1 MRGINRVFGPAVALI
16 IFSFTAAVSIANAFP
31 GQTVRVSVD
40 SAGVPANAGATNGVL
55 SADGRYVVFQSSA
68 TNLVSG
74 ASGTQVYRHD
84 RVGGATLLVSVAS
97 NGNPG
102 NSVSRDPSVSAN
114 GRYVVFASFATDLV
128 AGDTNGMS
136 DVFVRDMQP
145 GGTTALVSSAGLP
158 ADGSSGLSGLS
169 GAREISDDGRYVAFT
184 SIATNLVGG
193 SNNGRQQIYVKDMT
207 TGAVVRAS
215 VNAATGEAG
224 DRTSQTPALSGN
236 GQVVAFRSESTNFS
250 PLSISGITPEIFTRD
265 LVAGTT
271 TLESPGAAA
280 TGRSSTT
287 PALSFDGR
295 YLAFESTGVLDPRDL
310 DNGTQDVYLRDRLTG
325 TTVLASLSTVALPG
339 ATSSSPSIS
348 GDGRWVG
355 FQSLDDKL
363 VVGDLNGLFDVFL
376 YDRTTEAIKLVSL
389 NDADEQANAAS
400 FGPSVSFDGQFVLFG
415 STASNLV
422 TSPASTGNQLYVRNL
437 VSNQAPVLPAFGGDV
452 TLTESQSM
460 HLTWQFS
467 DNDASTSWTATVNY
481 GDGSGKQPLALNANK
496 TFVLDHLY
504 APGAYDLTVEVTD
517 DAGATGSLVIH
528 VVDTNVA
535 PTLNLPATVNLA
547 FSQTLDSSGTF
558 TDPGS
563 NETYSGTVNY
573 GDGTGTQVLAL
584 GPYDASPLVGGSFTL
599 HHAYA
604 TAGSYSVAVNV
615 TDSNGGSTPATMTV
629 KVGGYSYAWLDP
641 VGDMFVVGRNLPVKF
656 TVHGPDGSFVLD
668 ESVRVD
674 VIDASG
680 NVVGGPYLFGD
691 QPSRSVVVS
700 NETYHVNVDTRSL
713 SAGMYWLRVQFSS
726 PTLTGEFTL
735 GTTGTAAA
743 GTTSTTRG
751 KTTR

>member
-1 MRGINRVFGPAVALI
+1 MRGIHRVFGPAVALI

-31 GQTVRVSVD
+31 GQTTRVSVD
-40 SAGVPANAGATNGVL
+40 STGVPANAGATNGVL

-68 TNLVSG
+68 TNLGGG

-84 RVGGATLLVSVAS
+84 RVGGATLLVSVTS

-102 NSVSRDPSVSAN
+102 NNVSRDPSVSAN
-114 GRYVVFASFATDLV
+114 GRYVAFASFASDLV

-136 DVFVRDMQP
+136 DVFVRDMQA
-145 GGTTALVSSAGLP
+145 GTTALVSSAGLP

-184 SIATNLVGG
+184 SFATNLAAG
-193 SNNGRQQIYVKDMT
+193 SNNGRQQIYVKDLS

-215 VNAATGEAG
+215 VNAETGEAG
-224 DRTSQTPALSGN
+224 DRTSQTPAISGN

-250 PLSISGITPEIFTRD
+250 PLSLSGVTPEVFTRD

-280 TGRSSTT
+280 TGRSATT

-310 DNGTQDVYLRDRLTG
+310 DNGTQDIYLRDRLTG

-437 VSNQAPVLPAFGGDV
+437 VSNQAPVLPAFGGVV

-481 GDGSGKQPLALNANK
+481 GDGSGKQSLALNANK

-535 PTLNLPATVNLA
+535 PTVNLPATVNLA
-547 FSQTLDSSGTF
+547 FSQTLDSPGTF

-573 GDGTGTQVLAL
+573 GDGTGTQVL
-584 GPYDASPLVGGSFTL
+584 PLVGGAFTL
-599 HHAYA
+599 HHDYA
-604 TAGSYSVAVNV
+604 TAGSYSVAVTV
-615 TDSNGGSTPATMTV
+615 TDSNGGSTTAALTV

-656 TVHGPDGSFVLD
+656 TVDGPDGSFVLD

-680 NVVGGPYLFGD
+680 NVVSGPYLFGD
-691 QPSRSVVVS
+691 QPSRSVMVS
-700 NETYHVNVDTRSL
+700 NDSYHVNVDTRSL

-743 GTTSTTRG
+743 GTTSTTRS

>member
-16 IFSFTAAVSIANAFP
+16 IFSVTAAVSIANAFP
-31 GQTVRVSVD
+31 GQTMRVSVD

-102 NSVSRDPSVSAN
+102 NNVSRDASVSAN
-114 GRYVVFASFATDLV
+114 GRYVAFASFATDLV
-128 AGDTNGMS
+128 DGDTNGMS
-136 DVFVRDMQP
+136 DVFVRDTQT
-145 GGTTALVSSAGLP
+145 GTTAMVSSAGLP

-169 GAREISDDGRYVAFT
+169 GRRENSDDGSYVAFT
-184 SIATNLVGG
+184 SFATNFAGG

-224 DRTSQTPALSGN
+224 DRTSQTPAISGN

-265 LVAGTT
+265 VVGGTT

-280 TGRSSTT
+280 TGRSATT

-310 DNGTQDVYLRDRLTG
+310 DNGTQDIYLRDRLTG
-325 TTVLASLSTVALPG
+325 TTALASLSTVALPG

-400 FGPSVSFDGQFVLFG
+400 FGPSVSFDGQLVLFG

-422 TSPASTGNQLYVRNL
+422 SSPASTGSQLYVRNL
-437 VSNQAPVLPAFGGDV
+437 VSNQAPVLPTFGGAV
-452 TLTESQSM
+452 TLTEGQTM
-460 HLTWQFS
+460 HLTWQVI
-467 DNDASTSWTATVNY
+467 DNDASTWPAR
-481 GDGSGKQPLALNANK
+481 
-496 TFVLDHLY
+496 
-504 APGAYDLTVEVTD
+504 
-517 DAGATGSLVIH
+517 DAGGGGGERASRTAPAGGAGRPPWGRGR
-528 VVDTNVA
+528 VA
-535 PTLNLPATVNLA
+535 GPWGGAREP
-547 FSQTLDSSGTF
+547 
-558 TDPGS
+558 PG
-563 NETYSGTVNY
+563 
-573 GDGTGTQVLAL
+573 
-584 GPYDASPLVGGSFTL
+584 PCPGG
-599 HHAYA
+599 
-604 TAGSYSVAVNV
+604 G
-615 TDSNGGSTPATMTV
+615 
-629 KVGGYSYAWLDP
+629 P
-641 VGDMFVVGRNLPVKF
+641 VGAFVTREPPGLELIARGAPVS
-656 TVHGPDGSFVLD
+656 P
-668 ESVRVD
+668 
-674 VIDASG
+674 
-680 NVVGGPYLFGD
+680 P
-691 QPSRSVVVS
+691 VS
-700 NETYHVNVDTRSL
+700 T
-713 SAGMYWLRVQFSS
+713 
-726 PTLTGEFTL
+726 
-735 GTTGTAAA
+735 
-743 GTTSTTRG
+743 
-751 KTTR
+751 

>member
-16 IFSFTAAVSIANAFP
+16 IFSLTAAVSIANAFP
-31 GQTVRVSVD
+31 GQTTRVSVD

-68 TNLVSG
+68 TNLVG
-74 ASGTQVYRHD
+74 GVSGTQVYRHD

-102 NSVSRDPSVSAN
+102 NNVSRDPSVSAN
-114 GRYVVFASFATDLV
+114 GRYVAFASFATDLV
-128 AGDTNGMS
+128 DGDTNGTS
-136 DVFVRDMQP
+136 DVFVRDVQT
-145 GGTTALVSSAGLP
+145 GTTALVSTAGLP

-184 SIATNLVGG
+184 SFATNLTSG

-207 TGAVVRAS
+207 TSAVVRAS
-215 VNAATGEAG
+215 VNEATGEAG
-224 DRTSQTPALSGN
+224 DRTSQTPAISGN

-250 PLSISGITPEIFTRD
+250 PLSISGVTPEIFTRD

-287 PALSFDGR
+287 PVLSFDGR
-295 YLAFESTGVLDPRDL
+295 YLAFESTGVLDLRDL
-310 DNGTQDVYLRDRLTG
+310 DNGTQDVYLRDRVAG

-355 FQSLDDKL
+355 FQSLDDQL

-400 FGPSVSFDGQFVLFG
+400 FGPSVSFDGQLVLFG

-422 TSPASTGNQLYVRNL
+422 TSPASTGNQLYVRNV

-452 TLTESQSM
+452 TLTEGQSM
-460 HLTWQFS
+460 HLTRQFS

-481 GDGSGKQPLALNANK
+481 GDGSGKQPLALNVNK

-504 APGAYDLTVEVTD
+504 ASGAYDLTVEVTD

-535 PTLNLPATVNLA
+535 PTVSLPATVNLA
-547 FSQTLDSSGTF
+547 FSLTLDSSGTF

-563 NETYSGTVNY
+563 SETYSATVNY
-573 GDGTGTQVLAL
+573 GDGSGTQVL
-584 GPYDASPLVGGSFTL
+584 PLVGGSFTL
-599 HHAYA
+599 HHAYT
-604 TAGSYSVAVNV
+604 TAGSYSADVNV
-615 TDSNGGSTPATMTV
+615 TDSNGGSTTATMTV

-641 VGDMFVVGRNLPVKF
+641 VGDTFVVGRNLPVKF
-656 TVHGPDGSFVLD
+656 TVDGPDGSFVLD

-680 NVVGGPYLFGD
+680 NVVAGPYLFGD

-700 NETYHVNVDTRSL
+700 NGSYHVNVDTRSL
-713 SAGMYWLRVQFSS
+713 SAGMYWLRAQFSS

-735 GTTGTAAA
+735 GTTCTAAA
-743 GTTSTTRG
+743 GTTSTTSV